1 MQLWYPVI
9 EETRA
14 GHRSRSASPSDLA
27 KAFPKF
33 RGWSDAVRALD
44 FPISPIP
51 HKAMVDSLLR
61 LGAADPH
68 VFGQLGAKPQT
79 RVD

>member
-1 MQLWYPVI
+1 MQLWSPVI

-44 FPISPIP
+44 FPISPIRRWWT
-51 HKAMVDSLLR
+51 ACCVWELLTRTSLDSSGPSHR
-61 LGAADPH
+61 LELTEG
-68 VFGQLGAKPQT
+68 
-79 RVD
+79 